1 MTMTTDE
8 ITIVIADDHA
18 MVREP
23 VARYLQ
29 EAGIRVVASVS
40 NADDAIEEC
49 LKHRPHIVLFDI
61 DMPGLLCFNAARIL
75 GDQLPET
82 RIIFLTAFAND
93 RYIEQALEVKASG
106 YITKGESP
114 ESVLEGIRRVASGR
128 AYYSPEVH
136 ERIVVDSGGA
146 RLYSGQTRTSTLT
159 KREREVLEYLARGLA
174 KKEIAATMH
183 LAVKTVENHCTNLM
197 RKLDIHDRVELA
209 RFAIREGFVEA

>member
-93 RYIEQALEVKASG
+93 RYIEQALEVKEDHALHH
-106 YITKGESP
+106 YN
-114 ESVLEGIRRVASGR
+114 L
-128 AYYSPEVH
+128 
-136 ERIVVDSGGA
+136 
-146 RLYSGQTRTSTLT
+146 
-159 KREREVLEYLARGLA
+159 GLA
-174 KKEIAATMH
+174 LRMARRHDEAKVHLERAA
-183 LAVKTVENHCTNLM
+183 E
-197 RKLDIHDRVELA
+197 LDP
-209 RFAIREGFVEA
+209 RFSKP